1 MARSTPP
8 LSWMALTA
16 RGPAGRT
23 GRYPARMGR
32 DIPLGRI
39 AGIRIGMSVFVPII
53 ALLYAFTLAQNR
65 FPVTVPGLSESNYWV
80 AGIAGALMFFLS
92 LLAHEVGHA
101 LVARREGIGVQG
113 ISLWLLGGVA
123 KLEHEADNAGA
134 ELRIAGIGPLTSAAV
149 GVVFWFFHKAVSGG
163 TGLTELYVELFGW
176 LAFINILLAAFNLL
190 PGSPLDGGRV
200 LSALLWM
207 RTRDQTSAQAAA
219 ARFGQVL
226 GAGLT
231 AIGALLAFGDRNE
244 NGFLVLLVGGYI
256 LFSATSELRASA
268 SMGLLRG
275 VRLSEVMDAEPPVLP
290 AWMTVHDLVATAHRF
305 HPHTAFPIRDVNGR
319 ISGVL
324 TAEAVQASDP
334 RAWPTLRLSDLAFPI
349 DRVQTARTD
358 DSVLVTV
365 QRAVD
370 SATGRVLV
378 LWPDGRVAGIVGRDL
393 ADRALH
399 LQRARHGQPVAA

>member
-1 MARSTPP
+1 
-8 LSWMALTA
+8 
-16 RGPAGRT
+16 
-23 GRYPARMGR
+23 
-32 DIPLGRI
+32 
-39 AGIRIGMSVFVPII
+39 MSVTVPLV

-65 FPVTVPGLSESNYWV
+65 FPITVPGQSEGSYWI
-80 AGIAGALMFFLS
+80 AGIAGALMFFVS

-134 ELRIAGIGPLTSAAV
+134 ELRIAGIGPLTSFAV

-231 AIGALLAFGDRNE
+231 AIGALLFFGDRNE

-256 LFSATSELRASA
+256 LYSATSELRATA

-275 VRLSEVMDAEPPVLP
+275 VRLSEVMDADPPVLP
-290 AWMTVHDLVATAHRF
+290 AWMTVHDLVATAHRYQ
-305 HPHTAFPIRDVNGR
+305 PHTAFPVRDVNGR

-324 TAEAVQASDP
+324 TAEAVQATDP
-334 RAWPTLRLSDLAFPI
+334 RAWPTLRLTDLAFPI
-349 DRVQTARTD
+349 DRVQTARD
-358 DSVLVTV
+358 RRLGARHPAAVPQQR
-365 QRAVD
+365 QRAGPR
-370 SATGRVLV
+370 A
-378 LWPDGRVAGIVGRDL
+378 VARRPRRGHR
-393 ADRALH
+393 
-399 LQRARHGQPVAA
+399 RARRRRPGPPGPADAPRTDRPRRLGRGRRRPPAPGSDLRSRTCPNP

>member
-1 MARSTPP
+1 V
-8 LSWMALTA
+8 
-16 RGPAGRT
+16 
-23 GRYPARMGR
+23 GR

-39 AGIRIGMSVFVPII
+39 AGIKIGMSLSVPIV
-53 ALLYAFTLAQNR
+53 ALVYAFTLAQNR
-65 FPVTVPGLSESNYWV
+65 FPITVPGQTDTDYWI
-80 AGIAGALMFFLS
+80 AGIAGALLFFVS

-134 ELRIAGIGPLTSAAV
+134 ELRIAGIGPLTSFAV
-149 GVVFWFFHKAVSGG
+149 GVVFWFFHQAASGG
-163 TGLTELYVELFGW
+163 TGLSELYAELFGW

-207 RTRDQTSAQAAA
+207 RTRDQTSAQASA

-226 GAGLT
+226 GAGLAT
-231 AIGALLAFGDRNE
+231 LGLLLLFNDSNPNGVFVAFVGA
-244 NGFLVLLVGGYI
+244 YI
-256 LFSATSELRASA
+256 LFSATSELRATA

-275 VRLSEVMDAEPPVLP
+275 VRLSEVMDVDPPVLP
-290 AWMTVHDLVATAHRF
+290 AWMTVHDLVATAHRYE
-305 HPHTAFPIRDVNGR
+305 PHTAFPIRDLNGR
-319 ISGVL
+319 IAGLL

-334 RAWPTLRLSDLAFPI
+334 RVWPTLRLSDLAFPI
-349 DRVQTARTD
+349 ERVQTARTD

-365 QRAVD
+365 QR
-370 SATGRVLV
+370 SRTGATGRVLV
-378 LWPDGRVAGIVGRDL
+378 LHPDGRVAGVVGTDV
-393 ADRALH
+393 ADRALQV
-399 LQRARHGQPVAA
+399 QRVRHGQVVAAR

>member
-1 MARSTPP
+1 
-8 LSWMALTA
+8 
-16 RGPAGRT
+16 
-23 GRYPARMGR
+23 
-32 DIPLGRI
+32 
-39 AGIRIGMSVFVPII
+39 MSVFVPII

-123 KLEHEADNAGA
+123 KLEHEADTAGA

-226 GAGLT
+226 GGGLT

-399 LQRARHGQPVAA
+399 LQRARHGQPVPA

>member
-1 MARSTPP
+1 V
-8 LSWMALTA
+8 
-16 RGPAGRT
+16 
-23 GRYPARMGR
+23 GR

-39 AGIRIGMSVFVPII
+39 AGIRVGMSVTVPLV

-65 FPVTVPGLSESNYWV
+65 FPITAPGHSDGSYWV
-80 AGIAGALMFFLS
+80 AGVVGALFFFVS

-101 LVARREGIGVQG
+101 LVARREGIGVEG

-134 ELRIAGIGPLTSAAV
+134 ELRIAAIGPLTSFAV
-149 GVVFWFFHKAVSGG
+149 GVVFWFFHEAVSGG

-207 RTRDQTSAQAAA
+207 RTRDQTSAQVAA

-226 GAGLT
+226 GAGLL
-231 AIGALLAFGDRNE
+231 GVGGLLFFGDHNP
-244 NGFLVLLVGGYI
+244 NGVFVLLVGGYI
-256 LFSATSELRASA
+256 LFNATAELRSSA
-268 SMGLLRG
+268 SMALLRG
-275 VRLSEVMDAEPPVLP
+275 VRLSEVMDADPPVLP
-290 AWMTVHDLVATAHRF
+290 AWMTVHDLVATAHR
-305 HPHTAFPIRDVNGR
+305 HQPHTAFPVRDANGR

-334 RAWPTLRLSDLAFPI
+334 RTWPSLRLADLAFPV
-349 DRVQTARTD
+349 DRVQTGRTD
-358 DSVLVTV
+358 DSVLVTL
-365 QRAVD
+365 QRTR
-370 SATGRVLV
+370 SSPSGRVLV
-378 LWPDGRVAGIVGRDL
+378 LHPDGRVAGIAGNDV
-393 ADRALH
+393 AERALQVQH
-399 LQRARHGQPVAA
+399 IRQGHSAVPA